1 MTTETIID
9 LLSGIDKAEV
19 IFDKILT
26 IKDTS
31 IEISG
36 IGVDGNNRLWMKT
49 SQHNWIEVH
58 DKLIYHNQI
67 VKELHEQ
74 LHGFSIN
81 KVQH

>member
-9 LLSGIDKAEV
+9 LLTGIDKAEI

-49 SQHNWIEVH
+49 SQNNWIEVH
-58 DKLIYHNQI
+58 DRLIYHNQI
-67 VKELHEQ
+67 VKRLHEQ
-74 LHGFSIN
+74 LHEFSIN
-81 KVQH
+81 KV